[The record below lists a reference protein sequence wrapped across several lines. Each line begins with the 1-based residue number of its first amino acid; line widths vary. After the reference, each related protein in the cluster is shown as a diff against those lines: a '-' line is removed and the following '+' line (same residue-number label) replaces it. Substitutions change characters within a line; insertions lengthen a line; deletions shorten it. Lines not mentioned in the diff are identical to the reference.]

1 MLLPGTSP
9 GVSANKGFNNEI
21 REVQNA
27 YEAYEL
33 MLSLNPLSVD
43 DLLKAHGLMMKG
55 LVLENGRFQSGG
67 VGIFDGRN
75 NLVHVAPPASSVPYL
90 ISSLFSWYEKSE
102 LPPLIKSAVFHY
114 EFEYIHPFQDGN
126 GRTGRMWHSMLLGAW
141 KELFFSLPV
150 EELIQS
156 RQSDYYE
163 AFNES
168 GKVADCAV
176 FVELMLEIIRDSLRN
191 ITVVGNTTDQVNPLT
206 DQVDDE
212 DVVETVDVSD
222 QDTDET
228 EEVTAGTPV
237 ERLLAVIGS
246 ETLSAA
252 EIMARL
258 GLSHRPSFRTNYLN
272 PALEGG
278 LIERTIPDK
287 PKSRSQKYRKCRV

>member
-1 MLLPGTSP
+1 
-9 GVSANKGFNNEI
+9 
-21 REVQNA
+21 
-27 YEAYEL
+27 
-33 MLSLNPLSVD
+33 
-43 DLLKAHGLMMKG
+43 
-55 LVLENGRFQSGG
+55 
-67 VGIFDGRN
+67 
-75 NLVHVAPPASSVPYL
+75 
-90 ISSLFSWYEKSE
+90 
-102 LPPLIKSAVFHY
+102 
-114 EFEYIHPFQDGN
+114 
-126 GRTGRMWHSMLLGAW
+126 MLLGAW

-150 EELIQS
+150 EGLIQS

-191 ITVVGNTTDQVNPLT
+191 ITVVGNTTDQVKSST

-228 EEVTAGTPV
+228 EEVTAGAGTPV